1 MKGGV
6 DDFLG
11 LSPRFIVYDILQTQ
25 VRRFVL
31 MVTGRG
37 VVAVFGGGA
46 AILADSDE
54 SEDIGTKDPA
64 MDNITDVLL
73 EGSLVV
79 DEPCLVMRDPI
90 EKTIG
95 ALPPLGS
102 GQEDDRGGGGG
113 RAHIVT
119 LALER

>member
-1 MKGGV
+1 
-6 DDFLG
+6 
-11 LSPRFIVYDILQTQ
+11 
-25 VRRFVL
+25 

-46 AILADSDE
+46 AVLADSDE
-54 SEDIGTKDPA
+54 SEDIGTKDSA
-64 MDNITDVLL
+64 MDNKTDVLL

-102 GQEDDRGGGGG
+102 GQEDDLGGGGG